1 MVAGHLSTDPHFLE
15 VAPNDFSHLQRI
27 VGDFEEPFCDAS
39 MLPMSLLS
47 RFARE
52 HVTVALSGDAAD
64 ELFGG
69 YYRYRVM
76 KLCQCMALVPRAMR
90 RSVGRAMRR
99 ILPPKTEERTFFGRL
114 QRLLEISEEDGIDR
128 YLRLISR
135 CPSPLKQQLYGPR
148 LLETEWPASVSFL
161 EDHDPGPPKALIDR
175 IMEVDLKTYLCDDI
189 LVKVDR
195 ASMAYGLEVRSPF
208 LDPDVVELALA
219 LPDHWK
225 QQGMTRKRI
234 LMDTFRDL
242 LPEEIFSRRKMG
254 FGVPIARWLRGD
266 SSRPEFD
273 SSRLGPAA
281 GTHTATTS
289 IACRTGCSHRS
300 TAQFRR

>member
-1 MVAGHLSTDPHFLE
+1 M
-15 VAPNDFSHLQRI
+15 
-27 VGDFEEPFCDAS
+27 
-39 MLPMSLLS
+39 
-47 RFARE
+47 
-52 HVTVALSGDAAD
+52 
-64 ELFGG
+64 
-69 YYRYRVM
+69 
-76 KLCQCMALVPRAMR
+76 
-90 RSVGRAMRR
+90 
-99 ILPPKTEERTFFGRL
+99 LPPKAEERTFCGRL

-135 CPSPLKQQLYGPR
+135 CPSPLKQSLYGPR
-148 LLETEWPASVSFL
+148 LLETEWPATVSFL

-219 LPDHWK
+219 LPDQWK

-242 LPEEIFSRRKMG
+242 LPEEVFSRRKMG

-266 SSRPEFD
+266 WRDQHSKEPQRVRWFGGLRVP
-273 SSRLGPAA
+273 
-281 GTHTATTS
+281 
-289 IACRTGCSHRS
+289 RS
-300 TAQFRR
+300 TPPSSCACTPSATAAPRSFGGALPW